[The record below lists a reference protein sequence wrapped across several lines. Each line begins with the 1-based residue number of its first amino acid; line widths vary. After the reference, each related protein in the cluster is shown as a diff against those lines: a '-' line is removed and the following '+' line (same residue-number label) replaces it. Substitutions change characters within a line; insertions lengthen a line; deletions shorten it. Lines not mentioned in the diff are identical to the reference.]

1 MSFKQQLPA
10 YDLAGKV
17 AIVTGSG
24 KGIGYEV
31 AGVLAA
37 AGAKV
42 VIADLAQDVSDAAA
56 AKICAEGYEAVGI
69 ACNVA
74 SKESATNLVN
84 ETVAKWGR
92 IDILINNAGVTV
104 PESPIFDVTEDQ
116 WDFVHGIDLKGL
128 YFTSQVVAAKMKEL
142 GNGGRIVN
150 LTSAA
155 GIMTPKYVS
164 VYGAAKAGVKH
175 LTGIMAKEWARWGI
189 NVNAVAPG
197 YVNTDMI
204 KGMLEDEKNAT
215 VVLKSIPMRRYGEV
229 KDVAGVILFLVTEA
243 SSYLTGVIIP
253 IDGGMMA

>member
-1 MSFKQQLPA
+1 MNFLEQLPK

-17 AIVTGSG
+17 AIVTGAG
-24 KGIGYEV
+24 KGIGFEV

-42 VIADLAQDVSDAAA
+42 VIADLKQEVCDEAA
-56 AKICAEGYEAVGI
+56 AKLAAEGLEAYGV

-74 SKESATNLVN
+74 SRENAVALAEK
-84 ETVAKWGR
+84 TVEKYGR
-92 IDILINNAGVTV
+92 LDILINNAGVTT
-104 PESPIFDVTEDQ
+104 PESPIFDVTEKD
-116 WDFVHGIDLKGL
+116 WDFVHSIDLKGL
-128 YFTSQVVAAKMKEL
+128 YFTSQVIAEKMKDL

-164 VYGAAKAGVKH
+164 VYGAAKAGVRH
-175 LTGIMAKEWARWGI
+175 LTGIMAKEWARYGI

-197 YVNTDMI
+197 YINTDMI
-204 KGMLEDEKNAT
+204 KDMLENEKNAT

-229 KDVAGVILFLVTEA
+229 QDVANAILFLVTEA
-243 SSYLTGVIIP
+243 SNYLTGLVVP

>member
-1 MSFKQQLPA
+1 MSFKEQLPT

-17 AIVTGSG
+17 AVVTGAG
-24 KGIGYEV
+24 KGIGFEV

-42 VIADLAQDVSDAAA
+42 VIADLKQEVCDEAAL
-56 AKICAEGYEAVGI
+56 KLKSEGYEAIGI
-69 ACNVA
+69 AADVS
-74 SKESATNLVN
+74 SKNSAKELA
-84 ETVAKWGR
+84 EKTVSSYGSL
-92 IDILINNAGVTV
+92 DILINNAGVTI
-104 PESPIFDVTEDQ
+104 PESPIFDVTEEQ
-116 WDFVHGIDLKGL
+116 WDFVHNVDLKGL
-128 YFTSQVVAAKMKEL
+128 YFTSQVIAEKMKQL

-164 VYGAAKAGVKH
+164 VYGAAKAAVKH

-197 YVNTDMI
+197 YVNTDML
-204 KGMLEDEKNAT
+204 KPMLENEKNAQ

-229 KDVAGVILFLVTEA
+229 KDVAGVILFLVSEA
-243 SSYLTGVIIP
+243 SNYLTGVIIP

>member
-1 MSFKQQLPA
+1 MGFNGKLPT
-10 YDLAGKV
+10 YELSGKV
-17 AIVTGSG
+17 AIVTGAG

-42 VIADLAQDVSDAAA
+42 VIADLKQEICDEAVSGLKSEGFDAIGISADVSS
-56 AKICAEGYEAVGI
+56 KKSVEELAE
-69 ACNVA
+69 
-74 SKESATNLVN
+74 K
-84 ETVAKWGR
+84 TVSTFGS
-92 IDILINNAGVTV
+92 IDILINNAGVTI

-116 WDFVHGIDLKGL
+116 WDFVHNVDLKGL
-128 YFTSQVVAAKMKEL
+128 YFTSQVIAEKMKKL

-164 VYGAAKAGVKH
+164 VYGAAKAAVKH

-197 YVNTDMI
+197 YVNTDML
-204 KGMLEDEKNAT
+204 KPMLENEKNAQ

-229 KDVAGVILFLVTEA
+229 RDVANVILFLVTEA
-243 SSYLTGVIIP
+243 SNYLTGVVIP

>member
-1 MSFKQQLPA
+1 MGFNGKMPTYELS
-10 YDLAGKV
+10 GKV

-31 AGVLAA
+31 AGVLAT
-37 AGAKV
+37 AGAKI
-42 VIADLAQDVSDAAA
+42 VIADLKQEICDEAVSRLKSEGFDAIGISADVSS
-56 AKICAEGYEAVGI
+56 KKSVEELAE
-69 ACNVA
+69 
-74 SKESATNLVN
+74 K
-84 ETVAKWGR
+84 TVSTFGS
-92 IDILINNAGVTV
+92 IDILINNAGVTI

-116 WDFVHGIDLKGL
+116 WDFVHNVDLKGL
-128 YFTSQVVAAKMKEL
+128 YFTSQVIAEKMKKL

-164 VYGAAKAGVKH
+164 VYGAAKAAVKH

-189 NVNAVAPG
+189 NENAVAPG
-197 YVNTDMI
+197 YVNTDML
-204 KGMLEDEKNAT
+204 KPMLENEKNAQ

-229 KDVAGVILFLVTEA
+229 RDVANVILFLVTEA
-243 SSYLTGVIIP
+243 SNYLTGVVIP